1 MIKRGVAVTLS
12 LSLLVG
18 GFAYGA
24 DEAPP
29 PQDSKIHLKKALYV
43 HRAAG
48 DKIFAESRKIK
59 KGDILWNILKNDY
72 GISADD
78 IPEFIEA
85 FRQVNPGVDP
95 NRLFVGQ
102 EIRVPFKVEID
113 AAPPPEQAELALENN
128 TYQVRSGDNL
138 WKILRRDYGV
148 TNAGMGQAL
157 AAVKKANPSVKD
169 LGKLWVGQFIVIPF
183 ARSSEE
189 EPEKSAAEKPVTT
202 AGKGEGRDSLS
213 AKQGIPEG
221 VLTILSLLEKLECRV
236 EKNGE
241 RFIPLSRG
249 RTVRLDG
256 GDFPF
261 ITGPA
266 GGSVILDPMNR
277 LSKPIEEAVV
287 DSWGYT
293 VLKGAPE
300 SVEGYL
306 GKLLAVLKFNE
317 LKEGATTVS
326 LGEKETLE
334 ASPRWTV
341 TPNPNSLWEDGV
353 HMIFS
358 DSTGVDPILAGLL
371 GRKGFLLHSLGLTP
385 IREDRTTPNF
395 EIAGLTQSGSMEGA
409 ASLLSL
415 LGVENELSPA
425 VVLKLDSGVSY
436 TIRPPITFEYGS
448 LKYAAIPKKPAKA
461 ESVLLRA
468 GYFTFSWD
476 GDSPALGRVADLMVL
491 LGVEHKLLELALPEN
506 GLLRLILPG
515 IEINNQLLL
524 SKLYPNLGREA
535 EEKKIFCTDVELGEA
550 EAALLF
556 REGYLPWVLK

>member
-1 MIKRGVAVTLS
+1 MIKGAIAAA
-12 LSLLVG
+12 LLLALIAG
-18 GFAYGA
+18 GQVYGA

-59 KGDILWNILKNDY
+59 RGDILWNILKNDY
-72 GISADD
+72 GISDDD

-85 FRQVNPGVDP
+85 FREVNPGVDP

-113 AAPPPEQAELALENN
+113 AAPPPVQAELAMEED

-148 TNAGMGQAL
+148 TKAGMGRAIT
-157 AAVKKANPSVKD
+157 AVKRANPSIKD

-183 ARSSEE
+183 ERHIEE
-189 EPEKSAAEKPVTT
+189 EPEKAPATPTIV
-202 AGKGEGRDSLS
+202 AGKGAPKESLS

-221 VLTILSLLEKLECRV
+221 VLTILSLLEELECRV
-236 EKNGE
+236 ERTGE

-256 GDFPF
+256 SDFPF

-266 GGSVILDPMNR
+266 GGKVILDPMNR
-277 LSKPIEEAVV
+277 LSAPLEEAVEA
-287 DSWGYT
+287 SWGYT

-300 SVEGYL
+300 SVEEYL
-306 GKLLAVLKFNE
+306 GKLFEVLKFNQLKKGSTIIS
-317 LKEGATTVS
+317 LKEN
-326 LGEKETLE
+326 ETLE

-341 TPNPNSLWEDGV
+341 TPNPDSLWEGGV
-353 HMIFS
+353 HMVFS
-358 DSTGVDPILAGLL
+358 GTEGIDPILAGLL
-371 GRKGFLLHSLGLTP
+371 SGKGFVLHSLGESR
-385 IREDRTTPNF
+385 IRQEKIKTSFKVATLP
-395 EIAGLTQSGSMEGA
+395 QSGSMEGA

-415 LGVENELSPA
+415 LGVENKLSPA

-436 TIRPPITFEYGS
+436 TIRPPITFEHGS

-476 GDSPALGRVADLMVL
+476 GESPALGRVADLMVL
-491 LGVEHKLLELALPEN
+491 LGVEHQLKELALPAE
-506 GLLRLILPG
+506 GSLRLILSG

-524 SKLYPNLGREA
+524 SKLYPDLVEDVEG
-535 EEKKIFCTDVELGEA
+535 KKIFCTDVQMGEE

-556 REGYLPWVLK
+556 REGCLPLVLE